1 MIFLRKNGITVI
13 HFFSVLCSKK
23 MYNPWQTRTIS
34 KAMETRLKL
43 RDLGIFTE
51 HSEML
56 ESDLEEY
63 KFSED
68 LDLSEYV
75 QSIVEEENPKP
86 KTYSKIAATIKFK
99 LEQDQEAQEEDHF
112 LDGFSRDLCPHFL
125 RGKCRFKKFCRFSH
139 ILSIC
144 PYCKDNLPLNRVS
157 ASAHLSRCWK
167 RDGQD
172 NSRIFKR
179 LTIYTLDQ

>member
-1 MIFLRKNGITVI
+1 
-13 HFFSVLCSKK
+13 

-51 HSEML
+51 HSQMM

-63 KFSED
+63 KIAEDSE
-68 LDLSEYV
+68 LSAYV
-75 QSIVEEENPKP
+75 HALVSDSDHREA
-86 KTYSKIAATIKFK
+86 SK
-99 LEQDQEAQEEDHF
+99 LEIAKSRARDDQGECSTSKRANSISIQDEF
-112 LDGFSRDLCPHFL
+112 RKDLCPHFL

-139 ILSIC
+139 ILTVC
-144 PYCKDNLPLNRVS
+144 PYCREDLPLNRVS

-172 NSRIFKR
+172 ESQIFQQ
-179 LTIYTLDQ
+179 LTIYTLGNQQQ